1 MPTFHIRQTRGREIL
16 CVSFEAASPEEA
28 LKVFRKA
35 QKTGYRRMSR
45 VDVRA
50 AKGRVVLTN
59 GGKA

>member
-28 LKVFRKA
+28 LEMFRKT